1 MSVRAWRGVTVRDVD
16 GNEREQKPR
25 SGSDVFVMWGLV
37 GLVLIVATLTILPF
51 LPAIIWGAVLAIA
64 RYLAG
69 SGSAS
74 SHGLCRR
81 RAANWRQR
89 CPLPFLSCFLFRH
102 SRLAGTLMPLSGFIA
117 GPSDQ
122 EAANTGA
129 II

>member
-1 MSVRAWRGVTVRDVD
+1 MSVRAWRGITVRDVD

-37 GLVLIVATLTILPF
+37 GQVLIVATLTILPF
-51 LPAIIWGAVLAIA
+51 LPAIIWGAVLAISLS

-81 RAANWRQR
+81 
-89 CPLPFLSCFLFRH
+89 
-102 SRLAGTLMPLSGFIA
+102 
-117 GPSDQ
+117 
-122 EAANTGA
+122 
-129 II
+129 